1 MNTDDPWP
9 DHEVAWWQVLKI
21 QTKLHQWSIDD
32 PHRRFD
38 DLYNLVYDPAVL
50 AEAWHRVKGNRG
62 ARSAGVDGQTAHY
75 ISIVR
80 GEEDFLSELRADLKA
95 RTFVP
100 QPVRERMIPKSGGK
114 LRGLGIAT
122 VRDRVVQAALKL
134 VLEPIFEADFSPV
147 QLRVPPQAPSPRRHC
162 RDPLLHVPFL

>member
-1 MNTDDPWP
+1 M
-9 DHEVAWWQVLKI
+9 
-21 QTKLHQWSIDD
+21 
-32 PHRRFD
+32 
-38 DLYNLVYDPAVL
+38 

-134 VLEPIFEADFSPV
+134 VLEPIFEAHFSPV